1 MCAAAPGVWRAF
13 VVVSAV
19 AMASNGI
26 GLEIAGRRHTEKSNR
41 LRGHILG
48 TNMMCAFGV
57 PGFITHGMP
66 SAGTAVMP
74 SDWAVAPGT

>member
-48 TNMMCAFGV
+48 TNMM
-57 PGFITHGMP
+57 
-66 SAGTAVMP
+66 
-74 SDWAVAPGT
+74 